1 MLKRLFNEKTKKVL
15 LDSRTMRISF
25 IGILSVFF
33 IAFFIQV
40 IVSNGKEGM
49 QVFFQ
54 DPYDTFMDFFKVQ
67 KSIANSSPVTEG
79 IYPPLAYIVLL
90 PFNTFVDYSHLTA
103 YAARA
108 SQAGIMS
115 FIIFLMLWIFI
126 GAIFLSKILSEHR
139 KEKNIIIFLLFFSA
153 PMLFLLERGNI
164 NIAVLAFVAV
174 FFGYYENE
182 NSVLREIAII
192 ALAFATGIKLY
203 PALFGLLLFR
213 KDMLPY
219 FFRLAGYCI
228 LTVILPFLCFEGGL
242 NNIKTMIG
250 NIFFYS
256 KEFSDWPDYL
266 ALRSVMGFEAM
277 FRSISIK
284 LDGAHSQDWYII
296 VSRITTFVMLAGSV
310 IGSFFVDRKWK
321 RVMLLTCPI
330 VLFPAM
336 SATYNAIF
344 LFIPILLFLKEK
356 ERRLTDYFY
365 LIMFVIVLS
374 PAQYGNWI
382 EMVAKSTV
390 ISNISIVAV
399 NFILCIEGLV
409 GLIKAMREKTVMH
422 RFGFN

>member
-1 MLKRLFNEKTKKVL
+1 MLKRLFNKRTKEVL
-15 LDSRTMRISF
+15 LDSRTIRLSFISF
-25 IGILSVFF
+25 LTVLLFTFF
-33 IAFFIQV
+33 IEV
-40 IVSNGKEGM
+40 IVTNGKEGM

-67 KSIANSSPVTEG
+67 KSIANMSPVTEG
-79 IYPPLAYIVLL
+79 IYPPLAYIILL
-90 PFNTFVDYSHLTA
+90 PFTPFANYSQLTA

-126 GAIFLSKILSEHR
+126 GAIFLKKILSENE

-174 FFGYYENE
+174 FFAYYENK
-182 NSVLREIAII
+182 NNLLREIAII
-192 ALAFATGIKLY
+192 ALAVATGIKFY
-203 PALFGLLLFR
+203 PALFGVLLFK
-213 KDMLPY
+213 KDTHPY
-219 FFRLAGYCI
+219 FFRFAGYCI

-256 KEFSDWPDYL
+256 KGFSEWPDYL

-284 LDGAHSQDWYII
+284 LDGAHSQEWYII

-310 IGSFFVDRKWK
+310 VGSFFVDRKWK

-356 ERRLTDYFY
+356 ERRLTDYLY

-390 ISNISIVAV
+390 ISNISVIAV
-399 NFILCIEGLV
+399 NFILSIEGLV
-409 GLIKAMREKTVMH
+409 GLIKAMREKTIMQK
-422 RFGFN
+422 FWNA